1 MGDRWVDR
9 KEGKKERKNR
19 GREVGKEDR
28 MKEDILARHG
38 SVYLYNLRIKKGGQ
52 DRKITCS
59 RLARST

>member
-1 MGDRWVDR
+1 M
-9 KEGKKERKNR
+9 KEG
-19 GREVGKEDR
+19 
-28 MKEDILARHG
+28 ILARHG